1 MKKINGSLTHQGL
14 IQQVELLEK
23 VSKDTDSAT
32 LERVHAAIAEEF
44 LFLEMLH
51 NQEIINQLLE
61 KLLADEIEISAGTIE
76 AAQILINLALGE
88 PFD

>member
-23 VSKDTDSAT
+23 VSRDIDSTT

-51 NQEIINQLLE
+51 NQEIRNQLLE